1 MPKLA
6 GFLFPEKTMPDN
18 LHPTLWLTYILR
30 LKHFFYEVYSLF
42 LSNNN
47 LLGVREFACAHLQ
60 EVDAFVGIAGI
71 DRDGVAIAIARSNH
85 FAIHVI

>member
-18 LHPTLWLTYILR
+18 LHPTLLLTYILR

-42 LSNNN
+42 LSNDN
-47 LLGVREFACAHLQ
+47 LLGVRGFACAHLQ

-71 DRDGVAIAIARSNH
+71 DGDGVAIAIVGSNH
-85 FAIHVI
+85 FAIHII

>member
-30 LKHFFYEVYSLF
+30 LKQFFYEVYSLF
-42 LSNNN
+42 LSNDN
-47 LLGVREFACAHLQ
+47 LLGVRGFASAHLQ
-60 EVDAFVGIAGI
+60 EVDAFVGIASI
-71 DRDGVAIAIARSNH
+71 DGDGVAIAIVGSNH
-85 FAIHVI
+85 FAIHII

>member
-18 LHPTLWLTYILR
+18 LHPTLWLAYILR

-42 LSNNN
+42 LSNDN
-47 LLGVREFACAHLQ
+47 LLGVRGFACAHLQ

-71 DRDGVAIAIARSNH
+71 DGDGVAIAIVGSNH
-85 FAIHVI
+85 FAIHII